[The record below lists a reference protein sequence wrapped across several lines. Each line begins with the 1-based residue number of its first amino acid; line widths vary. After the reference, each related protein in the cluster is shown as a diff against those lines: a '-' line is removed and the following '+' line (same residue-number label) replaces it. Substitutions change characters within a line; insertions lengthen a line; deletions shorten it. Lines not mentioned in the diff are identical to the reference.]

1 MCIRDRLIPKNS
13 KDSVEDMPYTKIG
26 IGMAGNLPIAMEL
39 RDQFGNIVLLSFSNL
54 KTNISISP
62 SQFIFK
68 APSGAEVLKL
78 Q

>member
-1 MCIRDRLIPKNS
+1 
-13 KDSVEDMPYTKIG
+13 
-26 IGMAGNLPIAMEL
+26 MAGNLPIAMEL

-54 KTNISISP
+54 KTNIPISP

>member
-1 MCIRDRLIPKNS
+1 
-13 KDSVEDMPYTKIG
+13 
-26 IGMAGNLPIAMEL
+26 MAGNLPIAMEL

-54 KTNISISP
+54 KTNIPILP

-68 APSGAEVLKL
+68 VPSGAEVLKL